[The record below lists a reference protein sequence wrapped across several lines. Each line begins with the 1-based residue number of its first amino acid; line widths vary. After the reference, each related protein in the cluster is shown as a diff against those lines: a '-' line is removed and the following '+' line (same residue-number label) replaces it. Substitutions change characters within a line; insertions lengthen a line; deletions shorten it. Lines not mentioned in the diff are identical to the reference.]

1 MTEPLPFGGA
11 IVDKRHH
18 LPVRVYYEDT
28 DAAGIVYYANYLKF
42 MERGRTDFLRLLDVE
57 HGRLIAGVHGQPIG
71 FVVRRAE
78 VDYLAPARLGDLLAV
93 VTGIVSCTG
102 ATVTMAQVV
111 RRDDTVLAKGLVKAA
126 VIGQDGRPRPLP
138 RPIRHIF
145 NTLVCSDAPARG

>member
-1 MTEPLPFGGA
+1 MTEPLPFGGV
-11 IVDKRHH
+11 IVNGHHH

-42 MERGRTDFLRLLDVE
+42 MERGRTDFLRLLGIE
-57 HGRLIAGVHGQPIG
+57 HGRLIAGVHGEPLG

-78 VDYLAPARLGDLLAV
+78 VDYLAPARLGDFLAV
-93 VTGIVSCTG
+93 VTSIAAASG

-111 RRDDTVLAKGLVKAA
+111 RRDDTVLARGLVKAA
-126 VIGQDGRPRPLP
+126 VVGQDGRPRPLP